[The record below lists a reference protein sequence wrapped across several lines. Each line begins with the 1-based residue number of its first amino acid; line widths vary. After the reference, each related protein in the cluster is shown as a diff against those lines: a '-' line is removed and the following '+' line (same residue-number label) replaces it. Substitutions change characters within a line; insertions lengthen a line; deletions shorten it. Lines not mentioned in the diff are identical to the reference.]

1 MYNISGMS
9 LEERVENLESRL
21 KALEDTEL
29 QRHMGGK
36 VSKKTHG
43 KKKTIKKAVK
53 KTRGKKKVNAYFT
66 AMLKAKREGAKSFIY
81 GGKTYVGREHDT
93 LGMVYSHK

>member
-1 MYNISGMS
+1 MS
-9 LEERVENLESRL
+9 LEEKVQNLESRL
-21 KALEDTEL
+21 EALEQKEE
-29 QRHMGGK
+29 QRHIGGK

-53 KTRGKKKVNAYFT
+53 KTKGKKKVNAYFSS
-66 AMLKAKREGAKSFIY
+66 MLKARKEGAKSFIY
-81 GGKTYVGREHDT
+81 AGKTYVGREHQS